1 MGAWRSILIVATA
14 VSAAVVAGC
23 STAPK
28 PVATAIAPPPTPP
41 PSPYRWT
48 QGDSA
53 KAQQA
58 MLETFAKSR
67 MKAGEYVWAAAV
79 PKEGDTRVVVDL
91 LNQMVYVYRG
101 DALVGASTVSSG
113 KEGKETPL
121 GIWPILQKQKFHRSR
136 KYNDAPM
143 PFMQRLDEYGVALH
157 GGNNPGYP
165 ASHGCVRLPMKFAEK
180 LFSLT
185 KVGTVVVIEG

>member
-1 MGAWRSILIVATA
+1 MRALRTIFIA
-14 VSAAVVAGC
+14 VAAVAAAGLAGC

-28 PVATAIAPPPTPP
+28 PVAVAIAPAPPP

-67 MKAGEYVWAAAV
+67 MKAGEYVWAATL

-91 LNQMVYVYRG
+91 LHQMAYVYRG
-101 DALVGASTVSSG
+101 DALVGASAISSG

-121 GIWPILQKQKFHRSR
+121 GIWPILQKKKFHRSR

-185 KVGTVVVIEG
+185 KVGTVVVVEG

>member
-1 MGAWRSILIVATA
+1 MTCWRSLGIGLTLGTLL
-14 VSAAVVAGC
+14 AGC

-28 PVATAIAPPPTPP
+28 PQAVAIVAPPPPP
-41 PSPYRWT
+41 ASPYRWT

-58 MLETFAKSR
+58 FAATFEKAV
-67 MKAGEYVWAAAV
+67 MKPGEYIWSAEI
-79 PKEGDTRVVVDL
+79 PKQGDTRVVVDL
-91 LNQMVYVYRG
+91 LNQMAYVYRG
-101 DALVGASTVSSG
+101 DILVGATTVSSG

-121 GIWPILQKQKFHRSR
+121 GIWPVLAKQKFHRSR

-143 PFMQRLDEYGVALH
+143 PFMERLDRYGVALH
-157 GGNNPGYP
+157 GGNNPGYR
-165 ASHGCVRLPMKFAEK
+165 ASHGCVRLPLKFAEK
-180 LFSLT
+180 LYSLT

>member
-1 MGAWRSILIVATA
+1 MMRSRSLSIAILTVGALL
-14 VSAAVVAGC
+14 AGC

-28 PVATAIAPPPTPP
+28 PPAVAVAAPPAPV
-41 PSPYRWT
+41 SPYRWT

-53 KAQQA
+53 KSMQA
-58 MLETFAKSR
+58 LESAFDKTA
-67 MKAGEYVWAAAV
+67 MKPGEYVWAAAI

-91 LNQMVYVYRG
+91 LHQTAYVWRG
-101 DALVGASTVSSG
+101 DALVGASAVSSG

-121 GIWPILQKQKFHRSR
+121 GIWPVLEKQKFHRSR

-143 PFMQRLDEYGVALH
+143 PFMQRLDKYGVALH

-165 ASHGCVRLPMKFAEK
+165 ASHGCVRFPLKFAEK
-180 LFSLT
+180 LYSLT